1 MLILVSHDVYL
12 CDVQCLYCLTC
23 NSVQCFSIVYFIQM
37 GGERGTQKSGLHKK
51 RSRVDDGRDAE
62 AGAGSKTGVAESSS

>member
-1 MLILVSHDVYL
+1 
-12 CDVQCLYCLTC
+12 
-23 NSVQCFSIVYFIQM
+23 M

-62 AGAGSKTGVAESSS
+62 AGAGSKTSVAESSS